1 MDARDA
7 FYRVATHIVTTGS
20 DHALSISVTE
30 PSEGL
35 FVVALSGELDMASAA
50 ELSLRLAGLRSNAR
64 TRIVVDVSALAF
76 IDSSGLNALV
86 TSARA
91 VDADDGWIVVAG
103 ASQHIA
109 RVFDVVR
116 LAESVE
122 IEGSV
127 KEALR
132 RAETAAAEQIG
143 P

>member
-1 MDARDA
+1 M
-7 FYRVATHIVTTGS
+7 TKGS

-30 PSEGL
+30 PGEGL

-50 ELSLRLAGLRSNAR
+50 DLSVRLAGLRSSAR

-91 VDADDGWIVVAG
+91 VDADEGWIVVAG
-103 ASQHIA
+103 ASEHIA

-122 IEGSV
+122 IEPSV
-127 KEALR
+127 KEALT
-132 RAETAAAEQIG
+132 RAETSGAIEQIG

>member
-1 MDARDA
+1 VDARDA

-20 DHALSISVTE
+20 DDALSISVTE

-35 FVVALSGELDMASAA
+35 FVVALSGELDMASAG
-50 ELSLRLAGLRSNAR
+50 ELSLRLAGLRSAR

-103 ASQHIA
+103 PSQHIA

-132 RAETAAAEQIG
+132 RAETTAAEQIG

>member
-1 MDARDA
+1 M
-7 FYRVATHIVTTGS
+7 TKGS

-30 PSEGL
+30 PGDGL
-35 FVVALSGELDMASAA
+35 FVVALSGELDMASAG
-50 ELSLRLAGLRSNAR
+50 ELSLQLAGLRSSAR
-64 TRIVVDVSALAF
+64 TRIVVDVSGLAF

-86 TSARA
+86 TSARS

-103 ASQHIA
+103 PSQHIA

-122 IEGSV
+122 IEAYV

-132 RAETAAAEQIG
+132 RAETIAASDEIG

>member
-1 MDARDA
+1 M
-7 FYRVATHIVTTGS
+7 
-20 DHALSISVTE
+20 TE
-30 PSEGL
+30 PDEGL
-35 FVVALSGELDMASAA
+35 FVVALVGELDMASAA
-50 ELSLRLAGLRSNAR
+50 ELSLRLAGLGKNERFR
-64 TRIVVDVSALAF
+64 VVVDVSGLAF

-91 VDADDGWIVVAG
+91 VEANDGWMIVAG

-116 LAESVE
+116 LADSVQVE
-122 IEGSV
+122 ASV

-132 RAETAAAEQIG
+132 RAETNVATEQIG